1 MSLEVDI
8 EKKFKGFHLQS
19 QFTAGDE
26 TMGLLG
32 ASGCGKS
39 LTMRS
44 IAGIERPDAGKIVV
58 NGTVFFDRAPGKKA
72 RVDLTPQQRKTALL
86 FQNYMLFPNLTVAQ
100 NVAAGI
106 SKDVSPADRD
116 AMVQAELKRFGLA
129 GFDKRYPVQLSGGQ
143 QQRVALARMLA
154 ARPGIL
160 MLDEPFSALDAH
172 LKSVLEQNLVSL
184 FEAFKGTI
192 LYVSHDIDE
201 ALRFCDRIAVVEAGH
216 IMEMGTG
223 DDLVNRPQS
232 QAGIKLS
239 GCKNATPA
247 ERRGSH
253 CVWLPKWGVEVETVD
268 EVPEGVKCLGVR
280 AFFLERA
287 EGPGRNC
294 FRMRVDRVSDS
305 RFERTVL
312 LGFLDRSAD
321 ADPAVE
327 RTEDEM
333 KYLHQHLFWR
343 VDKLKVDAAHLPH
356 EGEEVWIRI
365 PDDKLY
371 LVEK

>member
-8 EKKFKGFHLQS
+8 EKKFKGFHLQA

-44 IAGIERPDAGKIVV
+44 IAGIERPDSGKIVV

-106 SKDVSPADRD
+106 AKDVSPADCD
-116 AMVQAELKRFGLA
+116 AMVQAELKRFGLS
-129 GFDKRYPVQLSGGQ
+129 GFEKRYPVQLSGGQ

-184 FEAFKGTI
+184 FDAFRGTI

-201 ALRFCDRIAVVEAGH
+201 ALRFCDRIAVVESGH

-247 ERRGSH
+247 QRRGSH
-253 CVWLPKWGVEVETVD
+253 TVWLPKWGVQVETAA

-280 AFFLERA
+280 AFYLQRA
-287 EGPGRNC
+287 DGPGRNC

-305 RFERTVL
+305 RFERTAL
-312 LGFLDRSAD
+312 LGFLDRSPEA
-321 ADPAVE
+321 APAVE

-343 VDKLKVDAAHLPH
+343 VDKLKTDAELLPH
-356 EGEEVWIRI
+356 EGEELWIHI

-371 LVEK
+371 LVER

>member
-116 AMVQAELKRFGLA
+116 AMVQTELKRFGLS
-129 GFDKRYPVQLSGGQ
+129 GFEKRYPVRLSGGQ

-184 FEAFKGTI
+184 FDAFRGTI

-201 ALRFCDRIAVVEAGH
+201 ALRFCDRIAVVESGH

-247 ERRGSH
+247 ERVDARR
-253 CVWLPKWGVEVETVD
+253 VWLPKWGVEVETAAD
-268 EVPEGVKCLGVR
+268 VPEGVKCLGVR

-287 EGPGRNC
+287 DGPGRNC

-312 LGFLDRSAD
+312 LGFCDRSEKVA
-321 ADPAVE
+321 PAVE

>member
-8 EKKFKGFHLQS
+8 EKKFKGFHLQA

-44 IAGIERPDAGKIVV
+44 IAGIERPDSGKIVV

-72 RVDLTPQQRKTALL
+72 RVDLSPQQRKTALL

-106 SKDVSPADRD
+106 AKDVSPADCD
-116 AMVQAELKRFGLA
+116 AMVQAELKRFGLS
-129 GFDKRYPVQLSGGQ
+129 GFEKRYPVQLSGGQ

-184 FEAFKGTI
+184 FDAFRGTI

-201 ALRFCDRIAVVEAGH
+201 ALRFCDRIAVVESGH

-247 ERRGSH
+247 QRRGSH
-253 CVWLPKWGVEVETVD
+253 TVWLPKWGVQVETAA

-280 AFFLERA
+280 AFYLQRA
-287 EGPGRNC
+287 DGPGRNC

-305 RFERTVL
+305 RFERTAL
-312 LGFLDRSAD
+312 LGFLDRSPEA
-321 ADPAVE
+321 APAVE